1 MQNITYKLDKQLM
14 QDYTTTQELFGY
26 LQATFFAGTDVMKT
40 VLGFK
45 NEAESNDFMLAN
57 IERLLAEPYNS
68 EKKANDNKAH
78 QFARLFFSSKE
89 GRIPARE
96 YNPCL
101 DPAVRL
107 EMNDDEKE
115 LCAFYL
121 TMAGLCH
128 DLTDY
133 YMFSLD
139 QLKPGLETGEDWI
152 YDFQITNKHLV
163 LFLETTTY
171 RNIAARILHIVVKEN
186 LNLVLGTNDTLQEY
200 LAHGE
205 GPAFMDLRA
214 GKLSADSYID
224 KVLALLNDWLAHDLE
239 AERLN
244 LNDNELAIHDQLMGI
259 IRPGDF
265 IEEYVEASR
274 TLATYFNRPPKIGT
288 SKKLY
293 VSAFIGIVEAYVEE
307 SEIDYDENI
316 RQALANYAEYVYE
329 LSFD

>member
-1 MQNITYKLDKQLM
+1 
-14 QDYTTTQELFGY
+14 
-26 LQATFFAGTDVMKT
+26 
-40 VLGFK
+40 
-45 NEAESNDFMLAN
+45 
-57 IERLLAEPYNS
+57 
-68 EKKANDNKAH
+68 
-78 QFARLFFSSKE
+78 
-89 GRIPARE
+89 
-96 YNPCL
+96 
-101 DPAVRL
+101 
-107 EMNDDEKE
+107 
-115 LCAFYL
+115 
-121 TMAGLCH
+121 
-128 DLTDY
+128 
-133 YMFSLD
+133 
-139 QLKPGLETGEDWI
+139 
-152 YDFQITNKHLV
+152 
-163 LFLETTTY
+163 
-171 RNIAARILHIVVKEN
+171 
-186 LNLVLGTNDTLQEY
+186 
-200 LAHGE
+200 
-205 GPAFMDLRA
+205 MDLRA

-224 KVLALLNDWLAHDLE
+224 KVLSLLNDWLAHDLE